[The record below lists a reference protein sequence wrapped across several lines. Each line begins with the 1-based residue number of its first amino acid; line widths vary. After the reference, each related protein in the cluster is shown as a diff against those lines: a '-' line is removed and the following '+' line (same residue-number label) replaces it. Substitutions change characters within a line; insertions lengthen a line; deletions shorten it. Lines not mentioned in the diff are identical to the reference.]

1 MELDIIHLLPD
12 AIANQIAAGE
22 VVQRP
27 ASVVKELLENSIDAD
42 ATKIQLI
49 VKDAGKGL
57 IQVID
62 NGIGMSNTDARM
74 SLERHAT
81 SKIKSADDL
90 FRIKTMGFRGEA
102 LPSIAAVA
110 QLELKT
116 CREKD
121 ELGTIIIIEDSELK
135 NQEPTAHPKGTSIAV
150 KNLFY
155 NVPARRNFL
164 KSNPVELRHTI
175 EELQRIAL
183 ANPEISFTMHQNDL
197 EVYNLTEGK
206 LSQRV
211 VNLFGKAYQE
221 QLIPCSE
228 ETELINITGY
238 IGKLDSCKKTRG
250 EQFLYVNNR
259 FIRSNY
265 LNHAVTNAYEG
276 LISKDYYPFY
286 VLFIQIDPKR
296 IDINVHPTKTEV
308 KFEDER
314 LIYGIIKSG
323 VRQALGAHNVSPSLD
338 FGFDVNFE
346 SATASLSKSARISQA
361 DRNYGQFKSTPQE
374 QSNVDHWSKLY
385 DVARHESETDP
396 GELQQE
402 LEDRTKNSVT
412 IASGF
417 DRIKNSDE
425 IETNSP
431 FQVHRSYVLKQ
442 VKSGVLLINQHA
454 AHERILYERYK
465 WIIKHSKGSSQ
476 QFLFPRQMEFNPGDF
491 SLVTEMESEIRALGF
506 DFEFFGNNSIVV
518 NAIPADAIGRGE
530 EALFEGLIE
539 QFKKN
544 QKDLHLDKNESLIRA
559 IAKKSATP
567 PGRKLTLDE
576 MVSLIDQLFAC
587 ENANYTPSGQ
597 PTFVILD
604 HQKIEELF
612 SR

>member
-1 MELDIIHLLPD
+1 MGLDIIHLLPD

-27 ASVVKELLENSIDAD
+27 ASVVKELLENSIDAG
-42 ATKIQLI
+42 ATNIQLI
-49 VKDAGKGL
+49 VKDAGKSL

-62 NGIGMSNTDARM
+62 NGTGMSNTDARM

-90 FRIKTMGFRGEA
+90 FKIKTMGFRGEA

-110 QLELKT
+110 QVEVKT
-116 CREKD
+116 CRAED
-121 ELGTIIIIEDSELK
+121 ELGTVISIEASELK
-135 NQEPTAHPKGTSIAV
+135 KQEPIAHPKGTSISV

-164 KSNPVELRHTI
+164 KSNPVELRHII
-175 EELQRIAL
+175 EELQRVAL
-183 ANPEISFTMHQNDL
+183 AKPEISFTMHQNDL
-197 EVYNLTEGK
+197 ETYHLSAGK
-206 LSQRV
+206 LSHRV
-211 VNLFGKAYQE
+211 VSLFGKSYQE

-228 ETELINITGY
+228 ETELVTITGY
-238 IGKLDSCKKTRG
+238 IGKLDSSKKTRG
-250 EQFLYVNNR
+250 EQFFFVNDR
-259 FIRSNY
+259 FIKSNY

-276 LISKDYYPFY
+276 LIAKDYYPFY

-323 VRQALGAHNVSPSLD
+323 VKQALGAHNVSPSLD
-338 FGFDVNFE
+338 FGFDVNFD
-346 SATASLSKSARISQA
+346 SAMAYLSKSDRISQA
-361 DRNYGQFKSTPQE
+361 DRNYGQFKSTSRE
-374 QSNVDHWSKLY
+374 QSNVDQWSKLY
-385 DVARHESETDP
+385 DVAKNESETDP
-396 GELQQE
+396 GDLQKELG
-402 LEDRTKNSVT
+402 DTDNTVT
-412 IASGF
+412 ISSRF
-417 DRIKNSDE
+417 DRIENLVE
-425 IETNSP
+425 TETNIP
-431 FQVHRSYVLKQ
+431 FQVHRLYVLKQ
-442 VKSGVLLINQHA
+442 VKSGILLINQHA

-465 WIIKHSKGSSQ
+465 KRIEQNNGSSQ
-476 QFLFPRQMEFNPGDF
+476 QFLFPSQIEFNPGDF
-491 SLVTEMESEIRALGF
+491 SLVTEMESEIKALGF
-506 DFEFFGNNSIVV
+506 DFEFFGNNVIVV
-518 NAIPADAIGRGE
+518 NAIPADSLGRDE

-544 QKDLHLDKNESLIRA
+544 QKDLQLDKSENLVRA

-567 PGRKLTLDE
+567 PGQKLTPDE

-587 ENANYTPSGQ
+587 QNANYTPSGN

-604 HQKIEELF
+604 HQKIEGLF
-612 SR
+612 GR